1 MGGSNH
7 RICSSV
13 EGATQLTTD
22 IGVMQRSRGFTLL
35 EIVVALAILGMG
47 VAVMM
52 QIFSGGL
59 KNIYRMNM
67 AHHAMGHAEN
77 VMNEI
82 LSNEAITGEWSLSDD
97 LDEEFAYVAEVRHWE
112 GPEDTFAI
120 EVVEPPVYLLSVQV
134 DVYFKNDPNGK
145 LYRAVCLKTV
155 PTASSGPGPTSSD
168 KIRQLFGATQ

>member
-13 EGATQLTTD
+13 EGATQLTTA

-59 KNIYRMNM
+59 KNIYRMHM

-77 VMNEI
+77 VMNQI
-82 LSNEAITGEWSLSDD
+82 LSNQAITGETKCRKSNTRRR
-97 LDEEFAYVAEVRHWE
+97 FGTRRRHGTWH
-112 GPEDTFAI
+112 
-120 EVVEPPVYLLSVQV
+120 
-134 DVYFKNDPNGK
+134 
-145 LYRAVCLKTV
+145 
-155 PTASSGPGPTSSD
+155 TSSHAPP
-168 KIRQLFGATQ
+168 LFWRP